1 MKFRRLMDSPE
12 DLTTL
17 IGEGA
22 EFTGERT
29 GKGNFVIFGHVNGD
43 CTVDGSLTVAVEGEW
58 KGTINAIN
66 IVIAGQVDGDVNAMG
81 QLEVAASARV
91 KGKLSAT
98 SIAVADG
105 AVIEGSIKV
114 TGHNELQSF
123 SGKRH
128 TDEHKISA
136 DSEMESASHG
146 I

>member
-22 EFTGERT
+22 EFTGEIT
-29 GKGNFVIFGHVNGD
+29 GKGNFVIFGQVNGN
-43 CTVDGSLTVAVEGEW
+43 CTVDGSLTVAVDGAW
-58 KGTINAIN
+58 KGTINALN
-66 IVIAGQVDGDVNAMG
+66 IVIAGQVDGDVNATG
-81 QLEVAASARV
+81 RLEVAASARV

-114 TGHNELQSF
+114 TGQNEQQSF
-123 SGKRH
+123 SEKRQ
-128 TDEHKISA
+128 TDQHKISE
-136 DSEMESASHG
+136 DSKMEAAS
-146 I
+146 